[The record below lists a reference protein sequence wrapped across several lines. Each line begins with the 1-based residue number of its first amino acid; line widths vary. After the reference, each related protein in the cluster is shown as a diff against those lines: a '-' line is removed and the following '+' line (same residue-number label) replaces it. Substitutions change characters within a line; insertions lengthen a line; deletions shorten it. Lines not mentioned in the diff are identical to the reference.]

1 MTEACKEVMRQSLI
15 NFFGLYNAFKGGIC
29 NFERND
35 KEFKMALLEAQNVMM
50 MAILNDNYEEL
61 AD

>member
-1 MTEACKEVMRQSLI
+1 MTKECKRVMRESLI

-50 MAILNDNYEEL
+50 MVILKDNEEL
-61 AD
+61 AG

>member
-1 MTEACKEVMRQSLI
+1 MTKECRKVMRESLI
-15 NFFGLYNAFKGGIC
+15 NFFELYDDFKNGVC

>member
-1 MTEACKEVMRQSLI
+1 MTEACKKVMKESLI
-15 NFFGLYNAFKGGIC
+15 NFFELYDYFKDGFY

-50 MAILNDNYEEL
+50 MAILNDKEEL
-61 AD
+61 VD